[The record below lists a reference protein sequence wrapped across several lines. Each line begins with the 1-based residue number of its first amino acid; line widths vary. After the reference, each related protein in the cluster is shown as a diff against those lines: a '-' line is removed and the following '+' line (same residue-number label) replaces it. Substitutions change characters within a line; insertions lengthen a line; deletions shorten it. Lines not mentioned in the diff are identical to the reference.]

1 MAFRD
6 LWRTIHLIHSSKTC
20 KRICGVSWILFSL
33 RKKSCVIRNLGAN
46 GCTLETKIL
55 VISIALRSHEE
66 KILVISIALRYFQAY
81 CTKNESCNGDFD
93 QPSSMQLRAWTV
105 FVTVG
110 SFSFGRRRR
119 NEFIFA
125 DKWILNY
132 VLLFKEQAIVP
143 DILQSNKVVG
153 DLYAPNQNYVVPWKP
168 PPLGWLK

>member
-33 RKKSCVIRNLGAN
+33 RKKSCVIRNQGAN
-46 GCTLETKIL
+46 GCTLET
-55 VISIALRSHEE
+55 

-125 DKWILNY
+125 DKWILNS
-132 VLLFKEQAIVP
+132 VLLFKEQAIVS